1 MLDLDAVPNRNHKNS
16 VFTLLFSEPQTTL
29 ELYNAVTGQH
39 YPPDTKIEI
48 VTLSNA
54 LFKGKLND
62 VAFVVDDRL
71 VVLMEHQSTVNDN
84 MPLRM
89 LLYMARE
96 YERMTK
102 GRDLYKEKMIKIP
115 TPEFFVLYNGKDEF
129 PDSKELRLSDS
140 YKSKD
145 GSYSLEL
152 VATVYNIN
160 DGRNSEMVNR
170 SPALHGYSELIAE
183 VNKNLESMELGDAI
197 KVAIKSCIERGILVY
212 FLEKH
217 ASEVLNML
225 TTEWNWDD
233 AKEVWQEEAREDG
246 IVIGTEKGIVIGE
259 ERGEKKGVEKNRAEI
274 LGLIKKGYTLA
285 DIENMLEAQLGKD
298 V

>member
-16 VFTLLFSEPQTTL
+16 VFTLLFSEPKTTL
-29 ELYNAVTGQH
+29 ELYNAVTGQN

-54 LFKGKLND
+54 LFKGQLND

-71 VVLMEHQSTVNDN
+71 VVLMEHQSTINDN

-102 GRDLYKEKMIKIP
+102 GKDLYKEKMIKIP
-115 TPEFFVLYNGKDEF
+115 KPEFFVLYNGKDEF
-129 PDSKELRLSDS
+129 PDFKELRLSDS

-145 GSYSLEL
+145 GNCNLEL

-183 VNKNLESMELGDAI
+183 VNKNRETMDLGDAI
-197 KVAIKSCIERGILVY
+197 VAAIKSCIERGILVY
-212 FLEKH
+212 FLEKY

-246 IVIGTEKGIVIGE
+246 IVIGTAIGE
-259 ERGEKKGVEKNRAEI
+259 ERGEKKGVEKGRKKRDEEI
-274 LGLIKKGYTLA
+274 LSLIKKGYTLA
-285 DIENMLEAQLGKD
+285 DIENMLKAQLGENI
-298 V
+298 

>member
-1 MLDLDAVPNRNHKNS
+1 MLDLDLVPAQEHKNN
-16 VFTLLFSEPQTTL
+16 VFTMLFSEPKATL
-29 ELYNAVTGQH
+29 ELYNAVTGQN

-48 VTLSNA
+48 VTLSNV
-54 LFKGKLND
+54 LFKGQQND
-62 VAFVVDDRL
+62 IAFVVDDRL

-102 GRDLYKEKMIKIP
+102 GKDLYRQKMIKIP

-129 PDSKELRLSDS
+129 PDFKELRLSDS

-145 GSYSLEL
+145 GKCNLEL

-160 DGRNSEMVNR
+160 KGRNAEMVGR
-170 SPALHGYSELIAE
+170 SSSLRGYSELIAE
-183 VNKNLESMELGDAI
+183 VNENRKSMELGDAI
-197 KVAIKSCIERGILVY
+197 KTAIKSCMERGILVY
-212 FLEKH
+212 FLEKY
-217 ASEVLNML
+217 ASEVVNML
-225 TTEWNWDD
+225 STEWNLDD
-233 AKEVWQEEAREDG
+233 AIEVAKEEAIEDG
-246 IVIGTEKGIVIGE
+246 IEIGTEKGIGIGRNE
-259 ERGEKKGVEKNRAEI
+259 GRKENRAEI